1 MKATIFDCDGTLVDS
16 EVLANE
22 VLVEMVAE
30 HGLSLSVDAALAQF
44 RGGKMAEI
52 VDQIEVWLG
61 RSLPDSFVPD
71 VRERTAD
78 AFRARLKPV
87 DGAID
92 LVRSTTGPFCVAS
105 SGPPEKIRLSLSL
118 TGLMPFFEG
127 RIFSSYEIGSWK
139 PDPGLF
145 LHAARAMGVEPQEC
159 AVVEDSLPG
168 IQAGVAAGMKV
179 FAFQP
184 YGVDPKIPPE
194 VVIVKQL
201 SDLQS
206 MIGAGQAVDRDQPRI

>member
-1 MKATIFDCDGTLVDS
+1 MKATIFDCDGTLVDN
-16 EVLANE
+16 EVLANG

-30 HGLSLSVDAALAQF
+30 HGLSLSVDDALAQF
-44 RGGKMAEI
+44 RGGTMDKI

-61 RSLPDSFVPD
+61 SSLPEDFVPSL
-71 VRERTAD
+71 RERTAE
-78 AFRARLKPV
+78 AFRVRLEPV

-92 LVRSTTGPFCVAS
+92 LIRATTGPFCVAS
-105 SGPPEKIRLSLSL
+105 SGPLERIRLSLSL
-118 TGLMPFFEG
+118 TGLLPFFEG
-127 RIFSSYEIGSWK
+127 RIFSSYEVGTWK

-145 LHAARAMGVEPQEC
+145 LHAAHAMGVEPQEC

-184 YGVDPKIPPE
+184 YGVDPEIPPE
-194 VVIVKQL
+194 VVIVKRL

-206 MIGAGQAVDRDQPRI
+206 MIGTGQAVDRDQPRI